1 MEEEIKLSEIFQL
14 LKSKTTFLIY
24 SVSILVLLV
33 SVWLFF
39 TPNEYI
45 SKATV
50 ALNNDNTSSQNIG
63 SGLQGLSSIS
73 SLVGINVNSNEI
85 VSDYQIAYKKIKS
98 RFFIEKFLNFKT
110 VKKKLLGAEF
120 WSLEDNKFKNNDEI
134 YDSSKNKWKKNI
146 PTDYELY
153 KDFLKKFKVSKEG
166 ISGFVEISFKS
177 ESPHLSKYIV
187 DEIVYFINKTTS
199 EEALE
204 QANSN
209 LLFLEGEIS
218 KVKIAQT
225 KLTIS
230 NLIEHQLRKKML
242 SLNSDEYIFRVIDPP
257 LVPKEKSSPKRILII
272 LSSVFIFLFLFSFFV
287 IVNYLVRRKEI

>member
-1 MEEEIKLSEIFQL
+1 MEEEIKLREIFQL

-50 ALNNDNTSSQNIG
+50 ALNNDNTSSQNMR
-63 SGLQGLSSIS
+63 SGLEGLSSIS
-73 SLVGINVNSNEI
+73 SLVGLNVSSNET

-110 VKKKLLGAEF
+110 VKKKLLGAEL
-120 WSLEDNKFKNNDEI
+120 WSREDKKFKNNDEI
-134 YDSSKNKWKKNI
+134 YDSSKNEWKKNI

-166 ISGFVEISFKS
+166 ITGFIEISYKS

-230 NLIEHQLRKKML
+230 NLIEHQLRKKMF

-257 LVPKEKSSPKRILII
+257 LVPMEKSSPKRILII

>member
-1 MEEEIKLSEIFQL
+1 MEEEIKLREIFQL

-50 ALNNDNTSSQNIG
+50 ALNNDNTSSQNMR
-63 SGLQGLSSIS
+63 SGLEGLSSIS
-73 SLVGINVNSNEI
+73 SLVGLNVSSNET

-110 VKKKLLGAEF
+110 VKKKLLGAEL
-120 WSLEDNKFKNNDEI
+120 WSREDKKFKNNDEI
-134 YDSSKNKWKKNI
+134 YDSSKNEWKKDI

-166 ISGFVEISFKS
+166 ITGFIEISYKS

-230 NLIEHQLRKKML
+230 NLIEHQLRKKMF

-257 LVPKEKSSPKRILII
+257 LVPMEKSSPKRILII

>member
-73 SLVGINVNSNEI
+73 SLVGINVNSNET

-120 WSLEDNKFKNNDEI
+120 WSLEDNVFKNNDEI

-187 DEIVYFINKTTS
+187 DEIVHFINKTSS

>member
-1 MEEEIKLSEIFQL
+1 MEEEIKLREIFQL

-50 ALNNDNTSSQNIG
+50 ALNNDNTSSQNMR
-63 SGLQGLSSIS
+63 SGLEGLSSIS
-73 SLVGINVNSNEI
+73 SLVGLNVSSNET

-110 VKKKLLGAEF
+110 VKKKLLGAEL
-120 WSLEDNKFKNNDEI
+120 WSREDKKFKNNDEI
-134 YDSSKNKWKKNI
+134 YDSSKNEWKKNI

-166 ISGFVEISFKS
+166 ITGFIEISYKS
-177 ESPHLSKYIV
+177 ESPHLSKYRV

-230 NLIEHQLRKKML
+230 NLIEHQLRKKMF

-257 LVPKEKSSPKRILII
+257 LVPMEKSSPKRILII

>member
-73 SLVGINVNSNEI
+73 SLVGINVNSNET

-166 ISGFVEISFKS
+166 ISGFLEISFKS

-187 DEIVYFINKTTS
+187 DEIVHFINKTSS

>member
-1 MEEEIKLSEIFQL
+1 MEEEIKLREIFQL

-50 ALNNDNTSSQNIG
+50 ALNNDNTSSQNMR
-63 SGLQGLSSIS
+63 SGLEGLSSIS
-73 SLVGINVNSNEI
+73 SLVGLNVSSNET

-110 VKKKLLGAEF
+110 VKKKLLGAEL
-120 WSLEDNKFKNNDEI
+120 WSREDKKFKNNDEI
-134 YDSSKNKWKKNI
+134 YDSSKNEWKKNI

-166 ISGFVEISFKS
+166 VTGFIEISYKS

-230 NLIEHQLRKKML
+230 NLIEHQLRKKMF

-257 LVPKEKSSPKRILII
+257 LVPMEKSSPKRILII

>member
-1 MEEEIKLSEIFQL
+1 MEEEIKLREIFQL

-50 ALNNDNTSSQNIG
+50 ALNNDNTSSQNMR
-63 SGLQGLSSIS
+63 SGLEGLSSIS
-73 SLVGINVNSNEI
+73 SLVGLNVSSNET

-110 VKKKLLGAEF
+110 VKKKLLGAEL
-120 WSLEDNKFKNNDEI
+120 WSREDKKFKNNDEI
-134 YDSSKNKWKKNI
+134 YDSSKNEWKKDI

-166 ISGFVEISFKS
+166 VTGFIEISYKS

-230 NLIEHQLRKKML
+230 NLIEHQLRKKMF

-257 LVPKEKSSPKRILII
+257 LVPMEKSSPKRILII

>member
-50 ALNNDNTSSQNIG
+50 ALNNDNTSSQNIR
-63 SGLQGLSSIS
+63 SGFDGLSSIS
-73 SLVGINVNSNEI
+73 SLVGLNVSSNET

-120 WSLEDNKFKNNDEI
+120 WSREDNKFKNNDEI
-134 YDSSKNKWKKNI
+134 YDLSKNKWKKNI

-166 ISGFVEISFKS
+166 ITGFIEISFKS

-187 DEIVYFINKTTS
+187 DEIVHFINKTTS
-199 EEALE
+199 EEALK

-230 NLIEHQLRKKML
+230 NLIEHQLRKKMF
-242 SLNSDEYIFRVIDPP
+242 SLNSDEYIFRIIDPP

-287 IVNYLVRRKEI
+287 IVNYLVRRKET